1 MPDPKKIKMFTFQGL
16 IQMGVFCLI
25 IFRILALEYID
36 DQTMTLGTAS
46 AFLLLFIGT
55 FIIAGSL
62 NTGK

>member
-25 IFRILALEYID
+25 IFRILALEYLE
-36 DQTMTLGTAS
+36 DQTMVLGTAS

-55 FIIAGSL
+55 FIIAGSV
-62 NTGK
+62 NTK